1 MICIYTSVS
10 DLPTSVLSPHHSS
23 STYMRFGLNLWVF
36 LTSEAWYVFHV
47 SVWYA
52 IPNSYPYAMSLSDLD
67 SKLTHM
73 FHVLVWFAIPVHNY
87 IHAYCSLISA
97 SFIFLCHAQT
107 ESCDFIPFLMHIFL
121 CFLCFSSISS
131 TRLHVCFGLLYSC
144 VWTYIYVALPAEV
157 HGVLPISYELWDV
170 NSHHACYYLMLV
182 FGMWIR
188 PLSYSD
194 DLSCLYYMPCNDP
207 FNLSL

>member
-97 SFIFLCHAQT
+97 SFIFLCRAQT

-131 TRLHVCFGLLYSC
+131 TATC
-144 VWTYIYVALPAEV
+144 VLWLTLFMCVDVYICGPPSRGPWSTSYKLWTMRCE
-157 HGVLPISYELWDV
+157 
-170 NSHHACYYLMLV
+170 
-182 FGMWIR
+182 FT
-188 PLSYSD
+188 
-194 DLSCLYYMPCNDP
+194 SCLL
-207 FNLSL
+207 LSDACFWHVNPASFIFWRPVMLILHTL